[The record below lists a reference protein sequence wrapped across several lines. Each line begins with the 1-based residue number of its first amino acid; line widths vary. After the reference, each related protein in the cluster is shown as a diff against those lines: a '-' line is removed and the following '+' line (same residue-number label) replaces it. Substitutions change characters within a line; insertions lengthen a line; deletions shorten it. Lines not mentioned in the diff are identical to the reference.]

1 MYVSTEFSYQCTI
14 SLIHVVGADGLGNPF
29 ENALPRCQ
37 LRRLRD
43 FMTTLSSVHR
53 VMRYRPMALWIDTL
67 CIPVAPHLKEYRKLA
82 IRLLGQT
89 FYDAKVVL
97 VLDRELCSVESQ
109 KVSDLE
115 LGIRIVSGGWM
126 KRLWTLQEAALSI
139 GSKSSLGKMY
149 FQMGDGPVRWNKLLH
164 TFQHMPSKPSSK
176 PLPHPRKPTA
186 LASTV
191 EEIKKGL
198 LFGLWVEDSI
208 TSRLPSV
215 IDLQPW
221 GWDTQLQRLSRAVQT
236 RTTSKSEDEAICL
249 ASLAGFDLS
258 NILSVQTAE
267 ERMQHFYL
275 LLRDIPTAIIFVQLP
290 IFITPDHIPTPNM
303 KNAPFR
309 WAPRSLLLHLTEVM
323 NVHFAYEAQRFA
335 EAEYRMYG
343 ICEPD
348 GLHIEQE
355 GFVFQPEDTILYPT
369 CVFEDAD
376 SKEQY
381 CLTWYGTAL
390 GSFHRE
396 VALIFETTICSK
408 VAIVHIEKRCSRENG
423 TELYATIL
431 GHGSVIVQEEP
442 AHGELVKGILTPFNQ
457 KWCLT

>member
-1 MYVSTEFSYQCTI
+1 
-14 SLIHVVGADGLGNPF
+14 
-29 ENALPRCQ
+29 
-37 LRRLRD
+37 
-43 FMTTLSSVHR
+43 MTTLSSIHGATR
-53 VMRYRPMALWIDTL
+53 FRPMALWIDTL

-89 FYDAKVVL
+89 FYDAKIVL

-115 LGIRIVSGGWM
+115 LGIRIVSGGWV
-126 KRLWTLQEAALSI
+126 KRLWTLQEAAVSI
-139 GSKSSLGKMY
+139 ESKSSLGKMY

-164 TFQHMPSKPSSK
+164 TFQHMPSRSRSK

-191 EEIKKGL
+191 QEIKGL

-215 IDLQPW
+215 SDLQPRR
-221 GWDTQLQRLSRAVQT
+221 WDTQFQRLARAVQN

-249 ASLAGFDLS
+249 ASLAGLDLS

-267 ERMQHFYL
+267 ERMQQFYL
-275 LLRDIPTAIIFVQLP
+275 LLREIPAAIIFVKLP
-290 IFITPDHIPTPNM
+290 ILTTPDHIPTPNM

-323 NVHFAYEAQRFA
+323 NVHFVYSAQRFA
-335 EAEYRMYG
+335 EADYRLYG
-343 ICEPD
+343 ICEPN

-355 GFVFQPEDTILYPT
+355 GFVFRPDDTILYPT
-369 CVFEDAD
+369 CVFEDVD
-376 SKEQY
+376 GKEQY
-381 CLTWYGTAL
+381 CLTWYGTAPD
-390 GSFHRE
+390 SFHRE
-396 VALIFETTICSK
+396 VALIFETTIRSK
-408 VAIVHIEKRCSRENG
+408 VAIVRIEKRCGHENAA
-423 TELYATIL
+423 TELYATII
-431 GHGSVIVQEEP
+431 GHGSVSVHDELV
-442 AHGELVKGILTPFNQ
+442 HGELVKGTLTPFNQ